1 MVWICQSWISHKYF
15 QLTFPQGHIFSSL
28 FTSNCHQGQGEVITE
43 YVVNVAVIS
52 ELILH
57 SFSLLLSFACA
68 DFSCAKVIWKTLCNL
83 ISFTCLKEEL
93 NKWNGR
99 IWKISSCDN
108 FSNCTGDNNKHRR
121 LNVQQ
126 EAKICFWIYLIFSF
140 VTHVVSTNNRLML
153 VIKCLF
159 VVINKINIS

>member
-1 MVWICQSWISHKYF
+1 MVN
-15 QLTFPQGHIFSSL
+15 T
-28 FTSNCHQGQGEVITE
+28 
-43 YVVNVAVIS
+43 AVIS

-68 DFSCAKVIWKTLCNL
+68 DFSCAEVIWKTLCNL

-108 FSNCTGDNNKHRR
+108 FSNCTGDNNKHHR
-121 LNVQQ
+121 LNIQQ
-126 EAKICFWIYLIFSF
+126 EAQICFWIYFIFSF
-140 VTHVVSTNNRLML
+140 VTEVVYTNSRLML
-153 VIKCLF
+153 VITCLL
-159 VVINKINIS
+159 VVIRLISLNTTCASSIFYKSSHLYVALSF